1 MSCTGTSVCRVLM
14 LKAHSRLMG
23 DAIVANPQSQER
35 NNPAKE
41 AKEEKNLPTDKDYS
55 VSLLSGPV

>member
-1 MSCTGTSVCRVLM
+1 M

-23 DAIVANPQSQER
+23 DAIVANPQSQGR